1 MIISK
6 VVPIGKK
13 APLSHIG
20 TRWKPPQLCD
30 RSSGQSVDRG
40 PRYRQEVTTPTA
52 SARST
57 GGVFYGWVIVAVV
70 FLSLMVTSGLGFYNA
85 AVILVAAREE
95 LGASVSAVSFGP
107 TLFFTVGGLTGFALS
122 SYMDRVD
129 LRAFYLAGGIL
140 GAAALVALR
149 WVSSVAEL
157 YVFYAAFGASFAL
170 AGLVPGV
177 TLVARWFSRRRSIA
191 LSIAS
196 SGLSAGGILFTPVAS
211 NLIDDRTLSGA
222 GPLLAIGWFVGVVP
236 LSLLLLRSQPADKG
250 LEPDGDPTP
259 AEPVVLTGTDFAAAK
274 TSRYFRVLA
283 VVYAL
288 VFLAQVGALAH
299 LASLVTE
306 RVDRSAGA
314 LALSVLA
321 FASVVGRLVG
331 GVIATRVQVR
341 GLTAVLIVVQASA
354 LLFLALAE
362 TQALLLV
369 SSALLGLSVGNLLM
383 LQPLLLV
390 EAFGVKHNSQIYS
403 LSQLVTTVGVAIG
416 PLLYGGLRD
425 AIDYRASFLVAGVL
439 NLLAMAIL
447 TQAGPTPT
455 PAD

>member
-1 MIISK
+1 M
-6 VVPIGKK
+6 
-13 APLSHIG
+13 
-20 TRWKPPQLCD
+20 
-30 RSSGQSVDRG
+30 
-40 PRYRQEVTTPTA
+40 
-52 SARST
+52 
-57 GGVFYGWVIVAVV
+57 FYGWIIVAVV

-85 AVILVAAREE
+85 AVILVAARDE

-107 TLFFTVGGLTGFALS
+107 TLFFTVAGLTGFALS

-129 LRAFYLAGGIL
+129 LRTFYLGGGTL
-140 GAAALVALR
+140 GAATLFSLR
-149 WVSSVAEL
+149 WVDSVAEL
-157 YVFYAAFGASFAL
+157 YVFFAFFGASFAL

-177 TLVARWFSRRRSIA
+177 TLVARWFNRRRSIA

-211 NLIDDRTLSGA
+211 NLIDERTLSGA
-222 GPLLAIGWFVGVVP
+222 GPLLAAAWFLGVVP
-236 LSLLLLRSQPADKG
+236 LTALLIRSQPADKG

-259 AEPVVLTGTDFAAAK
+259 AQPVALTGTDFAVAK
-274 TSRYFRVLA
+274 ASRYFQALA

-306 RVDRSAGA
+306 RVDRPAGA

-321 FASVVGRLVG
+321 LASVVGRLAG
-331 GVIATRVQVR
+331 GVIATRVPVR
-341 GLTAVLIVVQASA
+341 TLTALLIVVQASA
-354 LLFLALAE
+354 LLFLALAD
-362 TQALLLV
+362 TQTLLLIA
-369 SSALLGLSVGNLLM
+369 SALLGLSVGNLLM

-416 PLLYGGLRD
+416 PLMFGGLRD
-425 AIDYRASFLVAGVL
+425 VIDYRASFLAAGVL
-439 NLLAMAIL
+439 NLLAVVVL

-455 PAD
+455 PQTKDTEPLHVD